1 MPDWCVYIVRC
12 GNGNLYTGISINVE
26 RRFTQHE
33 SGKTGA
39 KYLRGRKPLALVFQ
53 KRLGSRSL
61 AMRVEAKIKKL
72 SKENKEKIIE
82 FPENI
87 EALIKE

>member
-1 MPDWCVYIVRC
+1 MPDWYIYIVRC

-26 RRFTQHE
+26 CRFIQHE

-61 AMRVEAKIKKL
+61 AMRVEANVKKL
-72 SKENKEKIIE
+72 SRAKKEKMIE
-82 FPENI
+82 FSENI
-87 EALIKE
+87 EALTKE